1 MLEIYIP
8 FFLQGIWTVNVPLL
22 DRVQS
27 VRSGFTQIQPPSHLK
42 QVFKTFLFSFAFP
55 SAPNSHNPLFHER
68 NRTASVY
75 PYLQGPYSP
84 VFLIVMLDHCTM
96 WHFAIILHPILSEL
110 RKVLART
117 DRKKLNNNRQLT
129 LLQCTTNQ
137 HTAVCYLSFFNC
149 LSNCIQQNWPLVSV
163 LRSISMHSNFI
174 KTKPKNWS
182 MLSWSFWENCSRE
195 TIFNWHTCWHMCLW
209 QKGWVDIVACLLHT
223 WWN

>member
-96 WHFAIILHPILSEL
+96 WHFAILLHPICRRNEKSFWLEL
-110 RKVLART
+110 AEKS
-117 DRKKLNNNRQLT
+117 DNNKRQLT
-129 LLQCTTNQ
+129 SCCNVPSIDTQLSIILCLFL
-137 HTAVCYLSFFNC
+137 LSF
-149 LSNCIQQNWPLVSV
+149 
-163 LRSISMHSNFI
+163 
-174 KTKPKNWS
+174 
-182 MLSWSFWENCSRE
+182 
-195 TIFNWHTCWHMCLW
+195 
-209 QKGWVDIVACLLHT
+209 
-223 WWN
+223 